1 MTPPLWEG
9 IAPALE
15 RLPSSRK
22 SRVCP
27 RSAAGSGCLEAE
39 ALAELAPRPPT
50 TMSTFDTNPFADPV
64 DVNPFQDPSVTQL
77 TSAPQGG
84 LAEFNPFSETNAA
97 TTVPVTQLPGP
108 SQPAVLQPSVEPTQP
123 SPQAV
128 ASAAQASLLRQQEEL
143 DRKAAELERKERE
156 LQNTVTNLHVRENN
170 WPPLPSFCP
179 IKPCFYQDFSIEI
192 PADYQRIC
200 KMLYYLWM
208 LHSVT
213 LFLNLLAC
221 LAWFLVDNT
230 KGVDFGLSILWFVMF
245 TPCAFLCWYRPI
257 YKAFRSDNSFSFF
270 VFFFVFFCQIVIYVI
285 QLVGIPN
292 LGDSGWIAAV
302 STLQPKHLA
311 LSIIMMVVA
320 GFFTLCA
327 VLSVFLL
334 KRVHSL
340 YRRTGASFQQA
351 QEEFSQG
358 IFSNRTFRSAA
369 SSAARGAFQG
379 N

>member
-1 MTPPLWEG
+1 M
-9 IAPALE
+9 
-15 RLPSSRK
+15 
-22 SRVCP
+22 
-27 RSAAGSGCLEAE
+27 SA
-39 ALAELAPRPPT
+39 
-50 TMSTFDTNPFADPV
+50 FDTNPFADPV
-64 DVNPFQDPSVTQL
+64 DVNPFQ
-77 TSAPQGG
+77 
-84 LAEFNPFSETNAA
+84 TNAA
-97 TTVPVTQLPGP
+97 TTVPVTQLPGS

-123 SPQAV
+123 TPQAAV
-128 ASAAQASLLRQQEEL
+128 SAAQAGLLRQQEEL

-156 LQNTVTNLHVRENN
+156 LQNTVANLHVREN
-170 WPPLPSFCP
+170 WPPLPSWCP
-179 IKPCFYQDFSIEI
+179 VKPCFYQDFSTEI

-221 LAWFLVDNT
+221 LASFSGDSS
-230 KGVDFGLSILWFVMF
+230 KGVDFGLSILWFLIF

-270 VFFFVFFCQIVIYVI
+270 VFFFVFFCQIGIYII
-285 QLVGIPN
+285 QLVGIPG
-292 LGDSGWIAAV
+292 LGDSGWIAAL
-302 STLQPKHLA
+302 STLKNGSLA
-311 LSIIMMVVA
+311 VSVIMMVVA

-334 KRVHSL
+334 QRVHSL

-358 IFSNRTFRSAA
+358 IFSSRTFHRAA
-369 SSAARGAFQG
+369 SSAAQGAFQG